1 MIFDNTFFKK
11 KMMFLTV
18 SKKTRYRQCKKIPSK
33 FYHQVW
39 KKLKNTYFGVRT
51 GGKLV
56 VASSKH

>member
-1 MIFDNTFFKK
+1 
-11 KMMFLTV
+11 MFLTV